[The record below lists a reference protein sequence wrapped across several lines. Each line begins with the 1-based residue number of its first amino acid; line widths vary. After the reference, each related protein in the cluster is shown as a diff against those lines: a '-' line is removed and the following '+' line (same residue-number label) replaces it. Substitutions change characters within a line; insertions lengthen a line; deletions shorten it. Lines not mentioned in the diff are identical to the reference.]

1 MVDPFFISRCGH
13 WMSVLPATHPSFR
26 RPSITASSKT
36 TGWNFTNLHWID
48 RSPFKLVQR
57 FQLRAESLLPC
68 QPKGNTLKSCK
79 TSCQI
84 SKESVGHPLPMLFK
98 LFHCFKNMTARG
110 RYQFFYV
117 NICETLLVFFLSE
130 IARPSKKD
138 NTSCLN

>member
-57 FQLRAESLLPC
+57 FQLQAESWLPC
-68 QPKGNTLKSCK
+68 QPKGNTLKSCQK
-79 TSCQI
+79 LLVRFQKNPWDTLYQCCSNYLTVLKIRPPGGVTSFSMSI
-84 SKESVGHPLPMLFK
+84 LMKLYLF
-98 LFHCFKNMTARG
+98 
-110 RYQFFYV
+110 FFY
-117 NICETLLVFFLSE
+117 L
-130 IARPSKKD
+130 K
-138 NTSCLN
+138 